1 MPLAF
6 HPRGDEIEGGGLG
19 LLGIPARLNSLRPV
33 PAMMVLEFQLPMP
46 LSPRRRWRL
55 MPRLRMPSPLLLS
68 TACTTPLSDLLRPV
82 RAPRRHR
89 RLLRRS
95 RRRLLSRR
103 PASNQPSRA
112 TFMRRLVMRLP
123 PLPLLSQAP
132 PPTPF
137 LRRQRLRSRAL
148 MLRRSSLQLTSRQS
162 GLRPAFSPPSRATRP
177 LRLAPRPRQQLL
189 ARGRASP

>member
-1 MPLAF
+1 MELA
-6 HPRGDEIEGGGLG
+6 RGGARMRVFRFRLSRRR
-19 LLGIPARLNSLRPV
+19 PPCRRPTSQPPHATSMCRPVARL
-33 PAMMVLEFQLPMP
+33 LP
-46 LSPRRRWRL
+46 L
-55 MPRLRMPSPLLLS
+55 PLLSS
-68 TACTTPLSDLLRPV
+68 TSCTTPLSDLLRLV
-82 RAPRRHR
+82 RPRRR
-89 RLLRRS
+89 
-95 RRRLLSRR
+95 RRRLCRLPCRR

-123 PLPLLSQAP
+123 PLPLPSQAP

-137 LRRQRLRSRAL
+137 LRRQRLLSRAL
-148 MLRRSSLQLTSRQS
+148 MLRRSSLHLTSRQS